1 MKKIILNYISP
12 IIFVNKILDKHTKN
26 ILNECIDQNENW
38 LDVGCGTKPYETIFL
53 KNGAKYTGID
63 VDVSGRDA
71 TLKMPH
77 LIFDGINIPYPDN
90 YFEGVICTQVLEHVI
105 DEKKIIQEI
114 FRVLK
119 PKGKIVIS
127 VPFCYSEHEK
137 PYDFRRFT
145 SFGLKHS
152 FEKAGFVN
160 LVLYKE
166 LSAIQ
171 TLATLFS
178 VYVSN
183 NLTIPIPILGTLVST
198 IIFMPINLLAFF
210 LSYVLPDK
218 KDLFMGLIIT
228 GNKK

>member
-1 MKKIILNYISP
+1 
-12 IIFVNKILDKHTKN
+12 
-26 ILNECIDQNENW
+26 
-38 LDVGCGTKPYETIFL
+38 
-53 KNGAKYTGID
+53 
-63 VDVSGRDA
+63 
-71 TLKMPH
+71 MPH
-77 LIFDGINIPYPDN
+77 LIFDGTNIPYPDN

-119 PKGKIVIS
+119 PNGKIVIS

-145 SFGLKHS
+145 SFGLKYS
-152 FEKAGFVN
+152 FEKSGFVN

-198 IIFMPINLLAFF
+198 IIFMPINILAFF

-218 KDLFMGLIIT
+218 KDLFMGLIMT